1 MAESHV
7 ITALVSKRSELAGLL
22 EHHEEAIQQLRDD
35 ITAIE
40 VSIKIFKPDYD
51 LRTIK
56 TKAYRT
62 TNEYFQPRE
71 ANRLILEVLRA
82 AGEPIDTG
90 EITKRIAAKKG
101 YKLEDIDYTKFQA
114 YLLGVLSRQKRKGV
128 IHEVGRVGAKRVIL
142 WELSNNVT

>member
-7 ITALVSKRSELAGLL
+7 ITALVSKRAELAGLL

-40 VSIKIFKPDYD
+40 ASIKIFKPDYD
-51 LRTIK
+51 LHTIK
-56 TKAYRT
+56 AKAYRA

-71 ANRLILEVLRA
+71 ANRLILEVLRE

-90 EITKRIAAKKG
+90 KITKRIAAKKG

-114 YLLGVLSRQKRKGV
+114 YLLAVLSRQKRKGV

-142 WELSNNVT
+142 WRISNSF